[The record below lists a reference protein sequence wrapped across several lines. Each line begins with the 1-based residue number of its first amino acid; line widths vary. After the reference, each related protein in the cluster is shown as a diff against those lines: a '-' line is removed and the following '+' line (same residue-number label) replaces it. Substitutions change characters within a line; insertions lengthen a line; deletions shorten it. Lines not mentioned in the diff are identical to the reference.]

1 MSEETP
7 EYVPKNRCKTENCT
21 NRRVIDGSCLTCY
34 YVINKPIPKKRKGST
49 KDEHDVSGS

>member
-1 MSEETP
+1 MSEEIP

-21 NRRVIDGSCLTCY
+21 NRKALESYCFTCY
-34 YVINKPIPKKRKGST
+34 YLINKPLPKKKKGS